1 MFVHITKFPGTVG
14 IQKVWLRFPQ
24 LSSLETGICGDSLG
38 EMLWEILLGKV
49 WITSVRKDFLSFFF
63 FFMVSRVSKHDSHVV
78 WNKILQVFNSPLYV
92 PPLSL
97 IQSSMIK
104 GRLAKSGERANS
116 NTEG

>member
-1 MFVHITKFPGTVG
+1 
-14 IQKVWLRFPQ
+14 
-24 LSSLETGICGDSLG
+24 
-38 EMLWEILLGKV
+38 
-49 WITSVRKDFLSFFF
+49 
-63 FFMVSRVSKHDSHVV
+63 MVSRVSKHDSHVV